1 EADNGAPREARRFVR
16 EHLEKLGHDR
26 AIDDAELV
34 VSELVTNSVA
44 AAPGTVVFV
53 ALLPVSGQVIL
64 EVWDLSPKTPVLRP
78 PDIMATE
85 GRGLRIVEELSVNFG
100 CNRKGRWKVVWAL
113 LGAD

>member
-1 EADNGAPREARRFVR
+1 VAVDIFQSER
-16 EHLEKLGHDR
+16 LEGR
-26 AIDDAELV
+26 AS
-34 VSELVTNSVA
+34 VS
-44 AAPGTVVFV
+44 F
-53 ALLPVSGQVIL
+53 PVSGQVIL

-113 LGAD
+113 LGAG